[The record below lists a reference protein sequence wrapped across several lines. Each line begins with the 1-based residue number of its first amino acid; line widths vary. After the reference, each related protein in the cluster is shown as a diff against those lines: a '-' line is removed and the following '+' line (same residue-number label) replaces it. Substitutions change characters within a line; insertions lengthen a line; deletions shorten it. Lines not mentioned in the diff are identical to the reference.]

1 MQDKKVQG
9 GDLLHYTIKE
19 FSKITGLTPYTLRF
33 YEKIGLLKVK
43 RDNNQNRIYDDLNKD
58 WVDFFLHLKRTGM
71 SLEDLKQYMAWW
83 NQGDETI
90 LERLEM
96 LKKQKQTALTELE
109 KLQEGIT
116 ELDRKITQYN
126 KALEKHKRS

>member
-1 MQDKKVQG
+1 M
-9 GDLLHYTIKE
+9 HYTIKE